1 MTRSLRL
8 RLALLG
14 VFLSAA
20 LSAPI
25 ASGAPPEK
33 DDIKGVLPDERAA
46 AADWEQKY
54 RALPKAENIREYMRA
69 ITEEPH
75 IAGLPGSKRVAE
87 YILGRFQSFGLNA
100 WIEETEALMPLPTE
114 RYLELVEPESYVA
127 KLAEPAVAEDK
138 DSDDPGQ
145 LPTYNAYAGEGD
157 VTAQL
162 VYVNYG
168 IPEDYDKLEEM
179 GIDVA
184 GKIAIARYGKS
195 WRGIKAKLAQTHGAV
210 GCLIY
215 SDPHDDGYFQGLTYP
230 EGPYRPEWGVQRGSI
245 MDMPVHP
252 GDPLSPGFGAKT
264 GQPRLAIADATT
276 LIKIPVLPISYGDA
290 LPLLR
295 ALRGRMAPESWRGAL
310 PIAYHVGPGPAKVHL
325 KLALDYQTRPLYNV
339 IARIDGSLFPDE
351 WIIHGNHHDA
361 WDNGADDPTSGQ
373 VALMETARSLAELV
387 KQGWKPKRTII
398 LAAWDGEE
406 WGLLGSTEWAET
418 HKDELLQKGVVY
430 INSDSTGKG
439 WLGMAGSHTLQ
450 ELVND
455 VARTVNDPERG
466 VSVWEAARARALD
479 QAANDEEKKQIEQ
492 SDELRID
499 ALGSGSDYTVFLDHL
514 TMASL
519 NLGFGGDSPG
529 GIYHSDYD
537 TFYWYTHFS
546 DGDFVYGRAL
556 SQVIGTTILRLANA
570 TILPFNFTDLAD
582 TMQRYVDEI
591 EKTRDQKAG
600 GAEVDLAPI
609 EAALAKLR
617 SAGEAYEAALTRLDN
632 VSTEAIEAQP
642 ELRHLNQL
650 LYSSERRLAHDE
662 GLPNREWFRHQVYA
676 PGLYTGYGV
685 KTIPG
690 IREQIEEGSWEEAK
704 FYVKVVSEA
713 LDGLVTQIGEA
724 RAILESLPK
733 K

>member
-1 MTRSLRL
+1 MLLTRRL
-8 RLALLG
+8 HRFALLG
-14 VFLSAA
+14 AFLFSA
-20 LSAPI
+20 LTSI
-25 ASGAPPEK
+25 AFAEK
-33 DDIKGVLPDERAA
+33 GEDIKGFLPDEKAA

-54 RALPKAENIREYMRA
+54 RDLPKAENIREYMRA

-87 YILGRFQSFGLNA
+87 YILAKFKSFGLNA

-114 RYLELVEPESYVA
+114 RYLELVEPETYVA
-127 KLAEPAVAEDK
+127 KLAEPPIAEDK
-138 DSDDPGQ
+138 DSADPGQ

-157 VTAQL
+157 VTEQL

-168 IPEDYDKLEEM
+168 IPEDYDKLKEM
-179 GIDVA
+179 GIDVT

-215 SDPHDDGYFQGLTYP
+215 SDPRDDGYFQGLTYP

-295 ALRGRMAPESWRGAL
+295 DLRGQMAPESWRGAL
-310 PIAYHVGPGPAKVHL
+310 PIAYHVGPGPSKVHL
-325 KLALDYQTRPLYNV
+325 KLSLDMKTRPLYNV

-361 WDNGADDPTSGQ
+361 WDNGADDPISGQ

-387 KQGWKPKRTII
+387 KKGWKPKRTII

-418 HKDELLQKGVVY
+418 HKDELLEKGVVY

-455 VARTVNDPERG
+455 VARSVTDPERG
-466 VSVWEAARARALD
+466 VSVWEAARARAID
-479 QAANDEEKKQIEQ
+479 RAATDEEKKEIEQ
-492 SDELRID
+492 SDDLRID

-519 NLGFGGDSPG
+519 NLGFGGESPG

-546 DGDFVYGRAL
+546 DGDFLYGRAL
-556 SQVIGTTILRLANA
+556 SQVIGTTIMRLANA
-570 TILPFNFTDLAD
+570 TILPFNFVDLAD
-582 TMQRYVDEI
+582 TTQRYVDEI
-591 EKTRDQKAG
+591 KKTRDAKAG
-600 GAEVDLAPI
+600 GAQVDLAPV

-617 SAGEAYEAALTRLDN
+617 SAGEAYEAALTHLQN
-632 VSTEAIEAQP
+632 VSTEAVEAQP
-642 ELRHLNQL
+642 ELEHLNKL
-650 LYSSERRLAHDE
+650 LYTSERRLSHDE

-690 IREQIEEGSWEEAK
+690 VREQIEEGSWDEAK
-704 FYVKVVSEA
+704 YYVKVVSEA
-713 LDGLVTQIGEA
+713 LDGLVTQIGQA